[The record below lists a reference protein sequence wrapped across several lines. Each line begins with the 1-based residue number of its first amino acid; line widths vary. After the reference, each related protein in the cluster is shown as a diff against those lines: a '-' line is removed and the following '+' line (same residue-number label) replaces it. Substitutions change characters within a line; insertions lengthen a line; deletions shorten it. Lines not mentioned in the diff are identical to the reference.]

1 MELYQYFGV
10 ILFLGIFELPKKDIM
25 DKSIFHLSVLMLLGY
40 VFLGCSSQNTKE
52 QNPKRTVSVSI
63 LPQKY
68 IIDRLSDSTIEVN
81 VMVPPGTSP
90 EMYEPSPVQMKG
102 ISNSVIYFAIG
113 PLEFESTILPRI
125 KELNPNIQFVD
136 LSKGINLIEGHK
148 HREIMG
154 EDEHHTNYDPHIW
167 TSTTEFKQMASR
179 TCKELTIL
187 FPEKKQQ
194 LEANLVKLVTEISAL
209 DSRVKRVVSNA
220 ATNKFLIYHPAL
232 SYFSSEYGLT
242 QIAIE
247 ADGKNPSAQQLA
259 ELVRLA
265 KSEKLN
271 SIFIQSQFDSRNA
284 EILANEIGGEVV
296 SIDPLGYD
304 WLGNMYDL
312 TDKLAKALRSEET
325 PQKNG

>member
-1 MELYQYFGV
+1 MNNPA
-10 ILFLGIFELPKKDIM
+10 IR
-25 DKSIFHLSVLMLLGY
+25 LSVLIFFVLML
-40 VFLGCSSQNTKE
+40 FGCNT
-52 QNPKRTVSVSI
+52 QGPKVQTKKVTVSVSI

-68 IIDRLSDSTIEVN
+68 IVDRLTDSSIEVN

-102 ISNSVIYFAIG
+102 VSNSAVYFAVG

-125 KELNPNIQFVD
+125 KELNPNIQFID
-136 LSKGINLIEGHK
+136 LSIGINLMEGHK

-167 TSTTEFKQMASR
+167 TSTLEFKQMAIRTSR
-179 TCKELTIL
+179 VLCDLY
-187 FPEKKQQ
+187 PERKQQ
-194 LEANLVKLVTEISAL
+194 FQDNLTKLESDINKL
-209 DSRVKRVVSNA
+209 DSLVRLVVGSS
-220 ATNKFLIYHPAL
+220 ATKNFLIYHPAL
-232 SYFSSEYGLT
+232 SYFARDYGLN

-247 ADGKNPSAQQLA
+247 EDGKNPSAQKLT

-284 EILANEIGGEVV
+284 EILALELGGDVV
-296 SIDPLGYD
+296 QIDPLGYD
-304 WLGNMYDL
+304 WLKNMNDL
-312 TDKLAKALRSEET
+312 TIKLDKALRSNKILQRDE
-325 PQKNG
+325 